1 MIRNGDRIPSH
12 EQVVI
17 QEYIDRVSY
26 GNRSI
31 CHQSNLSFVWFF
43 AYCGIYTFLHFQPFL
58 LEGFK
63 FDLRVYVLVTSCDP
77 LRIFLYHD
85 GLVGIFFLKIPFIVI
100 IIAIFNFKCLTE
112 SEDKSMPGNNI
123 FYYLYKCII
132 LSLDNLD
139 CKYTLLR
146 RKKNWILACPWT
158 GRSSQ
163 IFACPGQILVYFLST
178 TPEFA
183 VKNLLGSS

>member
-1 MIRNGDRIPSH
+1 MNIMNVCSDHSGSLHWRCKFSCLIPFCMCCRLLLSTWLCISQSNCRISLIRNGDRIPSH

-26 GNRSI
+26 GSI

-85 GLVGIFFLKIPFIVI
+85 GLVGIL
-100 IIAIFNFKCLTE
+100 FKRFH
-112 SEDKSMPGNNI
+112 S
-123 FYYLYKCII
+123 
-132 LSLDNLD
+132 
-139 CKYTLLR
+139 
-146 RKKNWILACPWT
+146 
-158 GRSSQ
+158 
-163 IFACPGQILVYFLST
+163 
-178 TPEFA
+178 
-183 VKNLLGSS
+183 